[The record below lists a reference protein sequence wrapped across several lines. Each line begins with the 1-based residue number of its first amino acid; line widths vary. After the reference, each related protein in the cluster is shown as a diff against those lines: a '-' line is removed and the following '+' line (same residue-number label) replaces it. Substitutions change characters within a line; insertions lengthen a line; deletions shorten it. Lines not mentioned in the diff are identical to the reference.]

1 MPSADVV
8 RWKCTPACKLVATN
22 NAGAAALTN
31 ETPIFSMSDEALLA
45 QPMAKT
51 MLEAGVPRDEVIAGL
66 RQAAQA
72 TPSVQPTAQG
82 PDHAPLVRSSSA
94 FGAPLPPGWEERFD
108 PSSGRKFYVDYVNKA
123 TSWTRPTA
131 APAPRASGL
140 TEEHATPWSASSASV
155 AYPRTSARGAAPP
168 RPRPQPS
175 TG

>member
-1 MPSADVV
+1 MPRVPTSAAY
-8 RWKCTPACKLVATN
+8 CTPSTARACKLVATN

-72 TPSVQPTAQG
+72 TPSVQPAAQE

-94 FGAPLPPGWEERFD
+94 FGAPLPPGWEALQDGDGDTYYYNRQTQ
-108 PSSGRKFYVDYVNKA
+108 A
-123 TSWTRPTA
+123 TTWALPVS
-131 APAPRASGL
+131 
-140 TEEHATPWSASSASV
+140 
-155 AYPRTSARGAAPP
+155 
-168 RPRPQPS
+168 
-175 TG
+175 